1 MSAAAQR
8 SEWIKVVKSNL
19 NDDTRNGRS
28 DFVREY
34 FRRPVDADDGM
45 TDKGFAFALNLYDN
59 YRKGLHLCLPDVN
72 GWLVNPEHF
81 LGEDWQ
87 LGTFEDT
94 MVLATMAIKDPSPVM
109 SLAAL
114 ARLAPRAT
122 TQELVEEIV
131 AGIGDRAAHAD
142 VRESIGHLKS
152 GRHRADVVEDV
163 QRSVAAKIHE
173 IRATGFEGLKGILR
187 HVMEGRLGPR
197 EFVDQFFELS
207 EKCTIRPEIYAQ
219 MLINLMNSAKIRPL
233 VKLILLENV
242 DRMPT
247 KVRYQV
253 YATVNALPDMH
264 ENFYLKRE
272 LAFLLE
278 KEHEPEVPAP
288 PRPAARGSVMSL
300 FD

>member
-1 MSAAAQR
+1 VATAVASACEGQGKTSRPIHRTIA
-8 SEWIKVVKSNL
+8 W
-19 NDDTRNGRS
+19 GR
-28 DFVREY
+28 V
-34 FRRPVDADDGM
+34 G
-45 TDKGFAFALNLYDN
+45 
-59 YRKGLHLCLPDVN
+59 
-72 GWLVNPEHF
+72 
-81 LGEDWQ
+81 GEWQ
-87 LGTFEDT
+87 LGTFEDS

-122 TQELVEEIV
+122 TQELIEEIV
-131 AGIGDRAAHAD
+131 AGIGERATHAE
-142 VRESIGHLKS
+142 VRETVGHLKD
-152 GRHRADVVEDV
+152 GRHHPDVVKEAQNAV
-163 QRSVAAKIHE
+163 HARIHE
-173 IRATGFEGLKGILR
+173 IRAVGFEGLKGILR
-187 HVMEGRLGPR
+187 NVMEGRLGPR
-197 EFVDQFFELS
+197 EFVDHFFELS

-219 MLINLMNSAKIRPL
+219 MLINLMNSPKIRPL

-242 DRMPT
+242 DRLPT

-278 KEHEPEVPAP
+278 REQEPETPAP
-288 PRPAARGSVMSL
+288 PPPAARGSMMSL